1 MLTLNPETKCAC
13 SPLHAWPAL
22 RASVNQQKSK
32 QPPTL
37 HGAGPLP
44 CLGLGEGESKSSR
57 MLAPYVFHALLCW
70 NHNQRAVLLP
80 SLLSCCYLIQDLCCS
95 PLRRE
100 MVHIAEKEKENS
112 QNKDICYC
120 LSLGLS
126 KTSVPGYRLSKNL
139 KCSVIKIA
147 IYPFQENIT
156 KKFQYRI
163 EKKTHWAS
171 DMLGLKQK
179 GLLWYVSS
187 VIYEGKQQFHC
198 IHTLYVW
205 RAYTLIRE

>member
-1 MLTLNPETKCAC
+1 MLGQPWGPVSINRNQSSLQLCMEPDHF
-13 SPLHAWPAL
+13 HAWDWERERVKA
-22 RASVNQQKSK
+22 
-32 QPPTL
+32 
-37 HGAGPLP
+37 AG
-44 CLGLGEGESKSSR
+44 CLLLTCF
-57 MLAPYVFHALLCW
+57 MLCCAETTT
-70 NHNQRAVLLP
+70 RE
-80 SLLSCCYLIQDLCCS
+80 LSCFPHFCLAATWFRTYS
-95 PLRRE
+95 E

-120 LSLGLS
+120 HSLGLS

-187 VIYEGKQQFHC
+187 VIYEGKEQFHC